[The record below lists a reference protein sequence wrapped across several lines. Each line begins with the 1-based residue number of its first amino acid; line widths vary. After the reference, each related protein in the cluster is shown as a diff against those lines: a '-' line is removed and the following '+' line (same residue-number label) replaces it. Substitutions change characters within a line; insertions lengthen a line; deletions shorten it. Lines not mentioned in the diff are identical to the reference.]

1 MIQRPPLTVC
11 FVWHMHQ
18 PDYKDQLTGRYL
30 MPWVRLHAVK
40 DYLDMVTLLADF
52 PTIRQTFNLVP
63 SLVEQIQDYSQPG
76 CWDHHQAVTLQEAWT
91 PEDKQFIL
99 ERFFD
104 AHPQRMIP
112 RVQGYGELL
121 ERRNQ
126 TGTGP
131 DALEAFSEA
140 EFGDLT
146 AMFHL
151 CWFDPQWV
159 EKDPTLAAL
168 CQQGGGFT
176 LAQRT
181 YILEAQRKL
190 TAQILPTYRA
200 FQESGQI
207 EVTTTPFYHPILPLL
222 LDTQSAQVGKP
233 DIQLP
238 RHRFQSEAD
247 ARIHIE
253 KALAHYQKT
262 FGCRPAGIWPS
273 EQAISPAVLK
283 LFHEYGFQWT
293 LSSEGN
299 LARSLGIHWDRDDEG
314 QYRNI
319 QALAA
324 PYEYA
329 GVQLLFRHLT
339 LSDLIGFTYAHQD
352 PAMAAQDC
360 YQRLKQIQWQMAHH
374 PEVPHPVV
382 TIALDGENCWEAYEL
397 DGIPF
402 LRTLYQLL
410 SDDPTLNVSRV
421 RDYFAQTPAH
431 AVQALPHLH
440 TGSWINSD
448 LHIWIGDPLKNAA
461 WDLLTEAR
469 QVLAKA
475 TETQAHPPDMLE
487 QAWEELYIAQG
498 SDWFWW
504 YGEPHHSG
512 QDSLFDAQFRLHL
525 QNIYTLLGLPV
536 PALLNTPLA
545 PTEALQKGK
554 KPSGLIRPTID
565 GSYTTLDEWDGAG
578 HLDLSHGDGAMHR
591 GDRLV
596 SSLYYG
602 MDEAWAYLRLD
613 LQRDLLKPGHRVV
626 VYTYTPGKPRHNS
639 PLRFKIPPGSARPLP
654 VTQTYLYAYEIQIL
668 HLQGDTHTVSVAE
681 ALPDHLWGD
690 RPDVQVSTAL
700 ADVLELALPF
710 DALGVG
716 PGEALGFTLAVMDQD
731 VLAEWPLQGEL
742 LEVTRPHP
750 APEPVAEPA
759 TSTTGQEA
767 HPLPKAFYAES
778 TVPERP

>member
-1 MIQRPPLTVC
+1 MIQRPPLTIC

-52 PTIRQTFNLVP
+52 PNIRQTFNLVP
-63 SLVEQIQDYSQPG
+63 SLVEQIEDYSQPG
-76 CWDHHQAVTLQEAWT
+76 IWDRHQAVTLQEAWT

-112 RVQGYGELL
+112 RVRGYSQLL
-121 ERRNQ
+121 DRRNQ
-126 TGTGP
+126 TGTGL
-131 DALEAFSEA
+131 DALEAFSET
-140 EFGDLT
+140 EFADLT

-159 EKDPTLAAL
+159 EEDSTLSAL
-168 CQQGGGFT
+168 CQQGGNFT

-190 TAQILPTYRA
+190 TAKILPTYRA

-207 EVTTTPFYHPILPLL
+207 EITTTPYYHPILPLL
-222 LDTQSAQVGKP
+222 LDTQCAQVGKP
-233 DIQLP
+233 DIHLP

-247 ARIHIE
+247 ARTHLE

-262 FGCRPAGIWPS
+262 FGCQPAGIWPS

-283 LFHEYGFQWT
+283 LFNEYGLQWT

-299 LARSLGIHWDRDDEG
+299 LARSLGIHWERDNDG

-329 GVQLLFRHLT
+329 GVRLLFRHLT
-339 LSDLIGFTYAHQD
+339 LSDLIGFNYAHQE
-352 PAMAAQDC
+352 PAVAAQDC

-410 SDDPTLNVSRV
+410 SEDPTLNVSRV
-421 RDYFAQTPAH
+421 QDYFAQTPAH
-431 AVQALPHLH
+431 AVQSLPYLH
-440 TGSWINSD
+440 TGSWIDSD
-448 LHIWIGDPLKNAA
+448 LHIWIGDPLKNTA
-461 WDLLTEAR
+461 WDLLFEAR
-469 QVLAKA
+469 QALAQAAETKAPAPEVLA
-475 TETQAHPPDMLE
+475 

-525 QNIYTLLGLPV
+525 QNIYTLLGQPV
-536 PALLNTPLA
+536 PPALLQPIA
-545 PTEALQKGK
+545 SKGK
-554 KPSGLIRPTID
+554 GAASGQGTPPAGIIRPTVD
-565 GSYTTLDEWDGAG
+565 GSYTSLAEWEGAG
-578 HLDLSHGDGAMHR
+578 HLDLSLGDGAMHR

-596 SSLYYG
+596 SALHYG
-602 MDEAWAYLRLD
+602 MDEDWVYLRVD
-613 LQRDLLKPGHRVV
+613 LQRDLLKPDHRLV
-626 VYTYTPGKPRHNS
+626 VYACTPGKPRLNS
-639 PLRFKIPPGSARPLP
+639 PVRFKLSPAQAHAVPP
-654 VTQTYLYAYEIQIL
+654 TQRYLYAYEIQAA
-668 HLQGDTHTVSVAE
+668 HLQAASHTVSVAE
-681 ALPDHLWGD
+681 AVSDHLWVD
-690 RPDVQVSTAL
+690 RPDVQVSIAL
-700 ADVLELALPF
+700 GDVLELALPF
-710 DALGVG
+710 DALGVE
-716 PGEALGFTLAVMDQD
+716 PGEVLGLALAVVEQE
-731 VLAEWPLQGEL
+731 VVVTFAPHPAL
-742 LEVTRPHP
+742 LEVSRPLAEEIP
-750 APEPVAEPA
+750 AQPI
-759 TSTTGQEA
+759 
-767 HPLPKAFYAES
+767 HPLPKAFYTES
-778 TVPERP
+778 V